1 MGHDTGVWW
10 KTADQVTPGPSPRY
24 VCTRPR
30 CGLVYRTLAFTH
42 HDVPDCPMC
51 GQPYVHAHGRRIT
64 RLLTLAAAAVSC
76 VQEVNFLGSTLT
88 SQADNSAPRRRMRR
102 AA

>member
-1 MGHDTGVWW
+1 MNGFWW

-42 HDVPDCPMC
+42 RDVPDCPMC

-64 RLLTLAAAAVSC
+64 RLLTLASAAVTF
-76 VQEVNFLGSTLT
+76 FLPKVASTGEPRT
-88 SQADNSAPRRRMRR
+88 QQADNGAARRRMRR